1 MKTLKDFAKKILDI
15 VYEIFLFII
24 LLPFNIFKYL
34 NLFFYYLIKLALRES
49 PEKKAKRLEKEKARE
64 QEKEAEKKRAE
75 KYIREKNREAN
86 ISALKNAQNEKDKL
100 EERVRSNTHKMSK
113 EELREEHR
121 IAKEKIRR
129 EKQKQREEAR
139 KEKRSIL
146 KQFKERN
153 FFALR
158 RQKRLDSKR
167 KVLTLDINSD
177 DSKRS
182 NEKIIFKYIGKNEA
196 GKIEKGT
203 FQGYSKLDVHSY
215 LLSEGYE
222 VYEIKAVAK
231 ANVFNTDLS
240 LNRPIKKSLLVFYL
254 TQLSTYIKAGIP
266 LVDSI
271 KILTNQTKK
280 KSMKTIWKSI
290 VYELTMGTSLS
301 EAMIRCGNVFPKL
314 LINMVK
320 TAEMTGD
327 LSEVLDEQAEYYRT
341 TEKSRKEMINAMMY
355 PICIFIF
362 SIAIMIFILVYVIPQ
377 FVGIYDSI
385 GAELP
390 WITTL
395 LINLSSFVTKNIIVI
410 AVIAVIVIGLFMVL
424 YKYNSSFKY
433 GVEYILMHIPV
444 IKEVIIYNEITMFAK
459 TFATLINN
467 NIFITDSMDIL
478 SRITENEIY
487 KTIIYDA
494 VENLARG
501 ENISSSFYDHWAFP
515 DIAYQMIVTGEKTGQ
530 LGTMMDKVGDYYHD
544 EHSNAIAQIK
554 VFIEPV
560 LIIFLAVGVGGILL
574 AVILPMFN
582 MYGSLI

>member
-1 MKTLKDFAKKILDI
+1 MRTLVEIIKKIFI
-15 VYEIFLFII
+15 AIYNVFLFII
-24 LLPFNIFKYL
+24 LLPLNIVKYF
-34 NLFFYYLIKLALRES
+34 NLFFYYIIKLAVNET
-49 PEKKAKRLEKEKARE
+49 PEKRERRLEKEKERE
-64 QEKEAEKKRAE
+64 REREEEKKKAE
-75 KYIREKNREAN
+75 KYIREKNKEAN
-86 ISALKNAQNEKDKL
+86 ISALKDANKEKDQL
-100 EERVRSNTHKMSK
+100 EEPIKNSSHKMSK
-113 EELREEHR
+113 RELREEHR
-121 IAKEKIRR
+121 IAKEKIKR
-129 EKQKQREEAR
+129 EKQRQREEAR

-146 KQFKERN
+146 RQFKERN
-153 FFALR
+153 FFATR
-158 RQKRLDSKR
+158 RQRKLDSKR

-182 NEKIIFKYIGKNEA
+182 NEKIIFKYVGKNEL

-231 ANVFNTDLS
+231 ANIFNTDLS

-271 KILTNQTKK
+271 KILTNQTKSK
-280 KSMKTIWKSI
+280 GMRTIWKSI

-314 LINMVK
+314 LINMIK

-355 PICIFIF
+355 PLCIFIF
-362 SIAIMIFILVYVIPQ
+362 SIGIMIFILLYVIPQ
-377 FVGIYDSI
+377 FVDIYESI
-385 GAELP
+385 GANLP
-390 WITTL
+390 WITVL
-395 LINLSSFVTKNIIVI
+395 LINVSGFVSRNILWIIIIAIIVI
-410 AVIAVIVIGLFMVL
+410 VLFIIL
-424 YKYNSSFKY
+424 YKNNSSFKY
-433 GVEYILMHIPV
+433 GIEYILMHLPV
-444 IKEVIIYNEITMFAK
+444 IKDVIVYNEVSMFSK

-487 KTIIYDA
+487 KMIIYDA

-501 ENISSSFYDHWAFP
+501 ENISASFYDHWAFP

-530 LGTMMDKVGDYYHD
+530 LGIMMDKVGDYYHD
-544 EHSNAIAQIK
+544 EHANAIAQIK
-554 VFIEPV
+554 VFIEPI

-582 MYGSLI
+582 MYSQLI